1 MMRDKVLS
9 MIQRLPPDV
18 TIEKI
23 MEKLYLLAKVE
34 RGLRQIDAGQ
44 GVPHEEAKRRLRRE
58 R

>member
-1 MMRDKVLS
+1 MRDKVLS
-9 MIQRLPPDV
+9 MIQRLPADV
-18 TIEKI
+18 TVEEI

-44 GVPHEEAKRRLRRE
+44 GVSHEEAKRRFRTE

>member
-1 MMRDKVLS
+1 MRDKALS

-18 TIEKI
+18 TIEEI
-23 MEKLYLLAKVE
+23 MEKLYLLVKVE

-44 GVPHEEAKRRLRRE
+44 GVSHEEAKRRFRRE

>member
-1 MMRDKVLS
+1 MRDKVLS

-18 TIEKI
+18 TIEEI

-44 GVPHEEAKRRLRRE
+44 GVSHEQAKRRFGRE